1 MTQGHSDE
9 RSGSE
14 RDNGTHGPRS
24 RRMEVLT
31 SASAAVRRAHAT
43 TTQAAEARATAE
55 EAFRTALENR
65 ALSESEREARNER
78 EARDELEGLVR
89 RFAALLRADGAPPEV
104 AVRRVKSAVDPVIF
118 SARDQDGADVE
129 WRRTVASEVV
139 TWFVEAYYAA

>member
-1 MTQGHSDE
+1 MTQGPSDE
-9 RSGSE
+9 WSGSE
-14 RDNGTHGPRS
+14 RDNGAH
-24 RRMEVLT
+24 RRPSHRMGVLT

-43 TTQAAEARATAE
+43 AAQAAEARATPE

-78 EARDELEGLVR
+78 EARAELEGLVR

-118 SARDQDGADVE
+118 SARDPDGADVE
-129 WRRTVASEVV
+129 WRRTVASDVV